1 MCFMSF
7 THPRR
12 EVLER
17 FLIELMELNT
27 LNESTFC
34 VNFCCVK
41 STFLFGKII
50 FDKAM
55 KLVQGAIKPL
65 QRQKILKVL
74 TKF

>member
-1 MCFMSF
+1 
-7 THPRR
+7 
-12 EVLER
+12 
-17 FLIELMELNT
+17 MELNT